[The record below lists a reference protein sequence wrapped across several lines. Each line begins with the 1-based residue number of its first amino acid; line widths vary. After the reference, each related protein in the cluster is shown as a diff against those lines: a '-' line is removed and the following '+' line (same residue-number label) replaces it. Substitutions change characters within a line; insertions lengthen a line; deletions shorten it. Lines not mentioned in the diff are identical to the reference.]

1 MATPLQTV
9 KTQFRNK
16 EGLVEKL
23 MPILDRGADESANE
37 FKERLMRVSNKK
49 LLRLWAREQRL
60 RGEFGSRETLVDN
73 IVTKRLKRTDADY
86 RNKLLGLGTGRLLS
100 LHDAGL

>member
-9 KTQFRNK
+9 KTQFSDK
-16 EGLVEKL
+16 TALVEKL
-23 MPILDRGADESANE
+23 LPILDRRADESANE

-60 RGEFGSRETLVDN
+60 REEFGSRETLVDR
-73 IVTKRLKRTDADY
+73 IVDRRLGREDRNLRT
-86 RNKLLGLGTGRLLS
+86 KLLGMGTGRLLN
-100 LHDAGL
+100 LHSAR